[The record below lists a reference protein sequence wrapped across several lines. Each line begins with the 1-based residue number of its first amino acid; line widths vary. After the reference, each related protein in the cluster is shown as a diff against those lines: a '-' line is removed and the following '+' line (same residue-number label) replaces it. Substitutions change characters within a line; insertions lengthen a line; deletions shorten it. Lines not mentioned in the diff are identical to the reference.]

1 MLNRTAVFLEMLSAR
16 YPGFGFKAGYDPLRK
31 QTFLWI
37 TKDVMRFI
45 VIKRISLTKILDKN
59 PHNPSEFYPA
69 VFEEIE
75 KKLASI
81 QETIASKEKEEG
93 REVMPLARVLTENE
107 MRQLRSM
114 EAIEHVRVSQMEE
127 DHND

>member
-1 MLNRTAVFLEMLSAR
+1 
-16 YPGFGFKAGYDPLRK
+16 
-31 QTFLWI
+31 LWI

-59 PHNPSEFYPA
+59 SHNPSEFYPA

-81 QETIASKEKEEG
+81 QETIASKEDAASCNTGQK
-93 REVMPLARVLTENE
+93 
-107 MRQLRSM
+107 Q
-114 EAIEHVRVSQMEE
+114 
-127 DHND
+127 